1 MDLKDLLGRLKD
13 LESRQLLN
21 PSEAIS
27 TFGFEKVRQ
36 VLVLMA
42 EAESYNIP
50 DTHFLTLLNE
60 IRKPVKPSP
69 VNQEISLPTLPLFEK
84 NTPTETASYFISS
97 EVLEVLSNLSK
108 DSEIKLSTRDIAILG
123 GCDPN
128 HSGTA
133 KKISQLLEPHFDF
146 ELATDPTRPVRTRTK
161 VFSINLSHPVDY
173 SELNSFLSS
182 RSEKKTNFPIIIS
195 DYLHAE
201 HSGYLFENQSNF
213 DLSVCTSLVSKFSS
227 RFKKNTSVALGY
239 ESGDTY
245 VVEDTPIMRYLL
257 DRALKQSFPLVE
269 LCDLVDILALP
280 TMSVE
285 HRKEVC
291 SLVRNVF
298 SQIQVSS
305 DGGQT
310 FSKLDYHLSGYS
322 YLIAHSIISSVVAD
336 GGLPQPF

>member
-36 VLVLMA
+36 VVVLMA

-60 IRKPVKPSP
+60 IRKPVNTSP
-69 VNQEISLPTLPLFEK
+69 VNQEASLPTLPLFEQ
-84 NTPTETASYFISS
+84 NFSSESPSYFISS
-97 EVLEVLSNLSK
+97 EVLNVLNNLSK

-146 ELATDPTRPVRTRTK
+146 ELVTDPTRPVRTRTK
-161 VFSINLSHPVDY
+161 VFTINLNHPVDY
-173 SELNSFLSS
+173 SELNSFLLS
-182 RSEKKTNFPIIIS
+182 RSKKGNHFPIIIS

-201 HSGYLFENQSNF
+201 HSGYIFENESNF
-213 DLSVCTSLVSKFSS
+213 DLSVCSQLVSKFST
-227 RFKKNTSVALGY
+227 RLKKNVSVALGA
-239 ESGDTY
+239 ESEDSY
-245 VVEDTPIMRYLL
+245 VVQDTPIMRYLL

-269 LCDLVDILALP
+269 LSDLVDSLALS
-280 TMSVE
+280 TMSLD
-285 HRKEVC
+285 HRKEIC
-291 SLVRNVF
+291 SLVRNAF

-305 DGGQT
+305 DLGKT

-322 YLIAHSIISSVVAD
+322 YLIAHSIISGVVAD